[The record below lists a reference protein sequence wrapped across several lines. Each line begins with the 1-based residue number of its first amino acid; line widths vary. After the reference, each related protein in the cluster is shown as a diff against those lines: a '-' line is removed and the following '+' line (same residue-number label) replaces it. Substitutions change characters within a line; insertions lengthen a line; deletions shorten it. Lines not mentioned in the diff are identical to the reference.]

1 MSDVGLRDGMRAL
14 DIDVRRLG
22 TEARLIWRMRSRQHT
37 PREWL
42 PAIVRSASPTG
53 LRRLQR
59 TVIVAMI
66 PVGVVQVAVDQI
78 VDMIAV
84 WHRLVPASRTVRVCA
99 VMAAALVTGR
109 APVRI
114 GRRHLDRVLI
124 HVILV
129 HVVQMAVVEV
139 VDVIAMAN
147 GSMPAPRAV
156 LVRVVGVLRAGAHW

>member
-1 MSDVGLRDGMRAL
+1 
-14 DIDVRRLG
+14 
-22 TEARLIWRMRSRQHT
+22 
-37 PREWL
+37 
-42 PAIVRSASPTG
+42 
-53 LRRLQR
+53 
-59 TVIVAMI
+59 VIVAVVAM
-66 PVGVVQVAVDQI
+66 GVVQVSVDQV
-78 VDMIAV
+78 VDMVAV
-84 WHRLVPASRTVRVCA
+84 RHRLVPASRPVRMRA

-124 HVILV
+124 DVILV

-156 LVRVVGVLRAGAHW
+156 LVRVVGVLRAGTHWRKTSTLS